1 MTDAGTK
8 QVEIISPMLLSRA
21 FDATIISPIDPLPPF
36 TKTIFGTIKDRM
48 KVPVQRKAYAFR
60 RSTGQLIGEVL
71 SDPTTGQYQFDVP
84 NEEIIVVV
92 LDDNDSP
99 LLNDLINRVL
109 PE

>member
-1 MTDAGTK
+1 MIDAGIKEVIVVGMLAVSK
-8 QVEIISPMLLSRA
+8 QFAPIIISPTA
-21 FDATIISPIDPLPPF
+21 QLPPL
-36 TKTIFGTIKDRM
+36 TKTISGTIKDRM

>member
-1 MTDAGTK
+1 MIDAGTK
-8 QVEIISPMLLSRA
+8 QVVIIDPLRA
-21 FDATIISPIDPLPPF
+21 QKRFTPIIIGPIDPLPPL
-36 TKTIFGTIKDRM
+36 TKTISGTIKDRL
-48 KVPVQRKAYAFR
+48 KVPTQRKAYAFR

>member
-1 MTDAGTK
+1 MIDAGIKKVKILSPSVVKKRFTAS
-8 QVEIISPMLLSRA
+8 IISPTA
-21 FDATIISPIDPLPPF
+21 QLPPL
-36 TKTIFGTIKDRM
+36 TKTISGTIKDRM
-48 KVPVQRKAYAFR
+48 KVPAQRKAYAFR

-84 NEEIIVVV
+84 NEEIIVIV

>member
-1 MTDAGTK
+1 MIDAGIKEVIVVGIPIVSK
-8 QVEIISPMLLSRA
+8 QFTPI
-21 FDATIISPIDPLPPF
+21 IISPIDPLPPL
-36 TKTIFGTIKDRM
+36 TKTISGTIKDRM
-48 KVPVQRKAYAFR
+48 KVPAQRKAYAFR

>member
-1 MTDAGTK
+1 MIDAGVK
-8 QVEIISPMLLSRA
+8 EVKIIAPSVVNKLFTPI
-21 FDATIISPIDPLPPF
+21 IISPIDPLPPL
-36 TKTIFGTIKDRM
+36 TKTISGTIKDRM
-48 KVPVQRKAYAFR
+48 KVPAQRKAYAFR